1 MRFSSK
7 EKIVKVDG
15 PMAAKVIVLWWL
27 LSLIVVRAL
36 VNMPFAT
43 PLLDAVWQAVP
54 AVQQYG
60 LASGYNK
67 EVAGFYCFFLVTS
80 PFVAVGYF
88 RFTMVTQAFSFGLKL
103 VLWFVILVCPFAVIV
118 GFDFGPEATGAHSRM
133 FRTVLTSSW
142 LGSSFLF
149 GLFYHVFISSIV
161 CLAKDAAI
169 RLSPAQ

>member
-1 MRFSSK
+1 MRFSSR
-7 EKIVKVDG
+7 EKIVKIDG

-27 LSLIVVRAL
+27 LSLIVVRAIL
-36 VNMPFAT
+36 PFAG
-43 PLLDAVWQAVP
+43 PLLDSVWQAVP

-80 PFVAVGYF
+80 PFVAVYYY
-88 RFTMVTQAFSFGLKL
+88 RFTTVTQDFSFGLKL
-103 VLWFVILVCPFAVIV
+103 VLWFVILVCPFGMIV

-133 FRTVLTSSW
+133 FRMVLTSSW

-169 RLSPAQ
+169 RLAPAQ